1 MDEDELEK
9 IKKQKLQQLKEQRE
23 AAEEQEDSEERFEA
37 QKKALLRQVMTPEAR
52 ERLGRVRIARPE
64 IAENIESQ
72 IIMLAQRGAIQDRI
86 TDKTL
91 KDLLKKITGNKKD
104 INIKRR

>member
-72 IIMLAQRGAIQDRI
+72 IIMLAQRGAIQDKI

>member
-1 MDEDELEK
+1 MDEDELER
-9 IKKQKLQQLKEQRE
+9 IKKEKLQQLKEQKE
-23 AAEEQEDSEERFEA
+23 ASEEQERSEEQFEA
-37 QKKALLRQVMTPEAR
+37 RKKAILRQLMTPEAR
-52 ERLGRVRIARPE
+52 ERLGRVRVARPE

-72 IIMLAQRGAIQDRI
+72 IIMLAQRGAIQGKI

-91 KDLLKKITGNKKD
+91 KDLLKKITGKKKD

>member
-23 AAEEQEDSEERFEA
+23 SSEEQEEEQFEA
-37 QKKALLRQVMTPEAR
+37 QKKAILRKLMTPEAR

-72 IIMLAQRGAIQDRI
+72 IIMLAQRGAIQGKI
-86 TDKTL
+86 TDETL
-91 KDLLKKITGNKKD
+91 KSLLKKITGKKKD